1 MAQRRI
7 GQEVFRFGG
16 KAERQTNL
24 DALAALIDWTQAD
37 RLLAGLYPAPK
48 GEKAWPPLSMFKALL
63 LATWYDLSDV
73 MLAEALADRASFRR
87 FCGCQLRGD
96 ARAHRLRALPPP
108 ACRTWARSE
117 SVCGDRARSRTKGRH
132 CPQRNA

>member
-1 MAQRRI
+1 MAPRRI

-73 MLAEALADRASFRR
+73 MLAEALSDRTSFRR
-87 FCGCQLRGD
+87 FCGF
-96 ARAHRLRALPPP
+96 
-108 ACRTWARSE
+108 
-117 SVCGDRARSRTKGRH
+117 SRDEAT
-132 CPQRNA
+132 